1 MRIVLHFRNGFG
13 FDIEHNED
21 IIHVISVEDEKGN
34 EEKTLGGFVG
44 IIVRLAL
51 IAIYIGE
58 FSEVDE
64 EVFY

>member
-21 IIHVISVEDEKGN
+21 IIHVICVEDEKGN

-44 IIVRLAL
+44 IIVRLPL

>member
-1 MRIVLHFRNGFG
+1 MKVVLHFRNGFG

-21 IIHVISVEDEKGN
+21 IIHVIGVEDEEGN

-44 IIVRLAL
+44 IIVRLPL
-51 IAIYIGE
+51 LAIYIGDFHE
-58 FSEVDE
+58 IDE

>member
-1 MRIVLHFRNGFG
+1 MKVVFNFRNGFG

-21 IIHVISVEDEKGN
+21 IIHVSGVEDEDGE

-44 IIVRLAL
+44 IIVRLPL
-51 IAIYIGE
+51 LAIYIGDFHE
-58 FSEVDE
+58 IDE

>member
-21 IIHVISVEDEKGN
+21 IIHVIGVVDENGN

-44 IIVRLAL
+44 IIVRLPL
-51 IAIYIGE
+51 LAIYIGE

>member
-21 IIHVISVEDEKGN
+21 IIHVIGVENENGE

-44 IIVRLAL
+44 IIVRLPL
-51 IAIYIGE
+51 LAIYIGDFHE
-58 FSEVDE
+58 IDE

>member
-21 IIHVISVEDEKGN
+21 IIHVISVEDENGN

-44 IIVRLAL
+44 IIVRLPL
-51 IAIYIGE
+51 LAIYIGE

>member
-1 MRIVLHFRNGFG
+1 MKVVLNFRNGFG

-21 IIHVISVEDEKGN
+21 IIHVISVEGKDGE

-44 IIVRLAL
+44 IIVRLPL
-51 IAIYIGE
+51 LAIYIGE
-58 FSEVDE
+58 FHIVDE